1 MTVAD
6 WIGSVGVS
14 ILLIAFL
21 LNLLK
26 KIAPDSIAYVL
37 MNLIGALLAGL
48 ASVMIHYTPFIILEA
63 VWVLVSLVTLIR
75 VHSKSRDFSIFQK
88 NGD

>member
-1 MTVAD
+1 MTLAD

-26 KIAPDSIAYVL
+26 KITQDSVVYVS
-37 MNLIGALLAGL
+37 MNLVGALLAGL

-63 VWVLVSLVTLIR
+63 AWVLVSLVTLI
-75 VHSKSRDFSIFQK
+75 SILIK
-88 NGD
+88 PAVK

>member
-6 WIGSVGVS
+6 WIGSIGVS
-14 ILLIAFL
+14 ILLVAFL

-26 KIAPDSIAYVL
+26 KIAQDSVSYVF

-48 ASVMIHYTPFIILEA
+48 ASWMINYTPFIILEA
-63 VWVLVSLVTLIR
+63 VWVLVSLVTL
-75 VHSKSRDFSIFQK
+75 VSIMRRPSIK
-88 NGD
+88 

>member
-6 WIGSVGVS
+6 WIGSIGVS
-14 ILLIAFL
+14 ILLVAFL

-26 KIAPDSIAYVL
+26 KIAQDSVSYVV

-48 ASVMIHYTPFIILEA
+48 ASWMINYTPFIILEA
-63 VWVLVSLVTLIR
+63 VWVLVSLVSL
-75 VHSKSRDFSIFQK
+75 VSILRK
-88 NGD
+88 PPVK

>member
-1 MTVAD
+1 MTLAD

-26 KIAPDSIAYVL
+26 KIAQDSVVYVS
-37 MNLIGALLAGL
+37 MNLLGALLAGL

-63 VWVLVSLVTLIR
+63 AWVLVSLVTLI
-75 VHSKSRDFSIFQK
+75 SILRK
-88 NGD
+88 PTAE

>member
-6 WIGSVGVS
+6 WIGSIGVS
-14 ILLIAFL
+14 ILLVAFL

-26 KIAPDSIAYVL
+26 KIAQDSVSYVS

-48 ASVMIHYTPFIILEA
+48 ASWMIDYTPFIILEA
-63 VWVLVSLVTLIR
+63 VWVLVSMVSLI
-75 VHSKSRDFSIFQK
+75 SIMRRPSIK
-88 NGD
+88 

>member
-1 MTVAD
+1 MTLAD
-6 WIGSVGVS
+6 WIGSIGVS

-26 KIAPDSIAYVL
+26 KIAQDSVPYVV
-37 MNLIGALLAGL
+37 MNLVGALVAGL

-63 VWVLVSLVTLIR
+63 VWVLVSLITLINISR
-75 VHSKSRDFSIFQK
+75 KSVLK
-88 NGD
+88 

>member
-1 MTVAD
+1 MTLAD

-14 ILLIAFL
+14 ILLVAFL

-26 KIAPDSIAYVL
+26 RIAQDSVSYVS

-48 ASVMIHYTPFIILEA
+48 ASWMINYTPFIILEA
-63 VWVLVSLVTLIR
+63 VWVLVSMVSLV
-75 VHSKSRDFSIFQK
+75 SILRK
-88 NGD
+88 PPIK

>member
-1 MTVAD
+1 MTIAD

-14 ILLIAFL
+14 ILLVAFL

-26 KIAPDSIAYVL
+26 KIAQDSLSYVV

-48 ASVMIHYTPFIILEA
+48 ASWMINYTPFIILEA
-63 VWVLVSLVTLIR
+63 VWVLVSMMSLV
-75 VHSKSRDFSIFQK
+75 SIMRRPSIK
-88 NGD
+88 

>member
-6 WIGSVGVS
+6 WIGSAGVG

-26 KIAPDSIAYVL
+26 KIAQNSVAYVL

-48 ASVMIHYTPFIILEA
+48 ASVMIKYTPFIILEA
-63 VWVLVSLVTLIR
+63 AWVLVSLVTLINILR
-75 VHSKSRDFSIFQK
+75 RLSLK
-88 NGD
+88 

>member
-1 MTVAD
+1 VTLAD

-14 ILLIAFL
+14 ILLVAFL

-26 KIAPDSIAYVL
+26 TIAQDSVSYVV

-48 ASVMIHYTPFIILEA
+48 ASWMINYTPFIILEA
-63 VWVLVSLVTLIR
+63 VWVLVSMASLV
-75 VHSKSRDFSIFQK
+75 SIMRRPSIK
-88 NGD
+88 

>member
-6 WIGSVGVS
+6 WIGSIGVS
-14 ILLIAFL
+14 ILLVAFL

-26 KIAPDSIAYVL
+26 KIAQDSVSYVL

-48 ASVMIHYTPFIILEA
+48 ASWMINYTPFIILEA
-63 VWVLVSLVTLIR
+63 VWVLVSMVSLV
-75 VHSKSRDFSIFQK
+75 SILRK
-88 NGD
+88 HPIK

>member
-6 WIGSVGVS
+6 WIGSIGVS
-14 ILLIAFL
+14 ILLVAFL

-26 KIAPDSIAYVL
+26 KIAQDSVSYVL

-48 ASVMIHYTPFIILEA
+48 ASWMINYTPFIILEA
-63 VWVLVSLVTLIR
+63 VWVLVSMVSLV
-75 VHSKSRDFSIFQK
+75 SILRK
-88 NGD
+88 PPIK

>member
-6 WIGSVGVS
+6 WIGSIGVS
-14 ILLIAFL
+14 ILLVAFL

-26 KIAPDSIAYVL
+26 KIAQDSVSYVL

-48 ASVMIHYTPFIILEA
+48 ASWMINYTPFIILEA
-63 VWVLVSLVTLIR
+63 VWVSVSMVSLV
-75 VHSKSRDFSIFQK
+75 SILRK
-88 NGD
+88 PSVK

>member
-6 WIGSVGVS
+6 WIGSIGVS
-14 ILLIAFL
+14 ILLVAFL

-26 KIAPDSIAYVL
+26 KIAQDSQSYVV

-48 ASVMIHYTPFIILEA
+48 ASWMINYTPFIILEA
-63 VWVLVSLVTLIR
+63 VWVLVSMMSLV
-75 VHSKSRDFSIFQK
+75 SIMRRPSIK
-88 NGD
+88 

>member
-1 MTVAD
+1 MTLAD
-6 WIGSVGVS
+6 WIGSIGVS

-26 KIAPDSIAYVL
+26 KITQDSVAYVL

-48 ASVMIHYTPFIILEA
+48 ASVLINYTPFIILEA
-63 VWVLVSLVTLIR
+63 AWVLVSLITLINILR
-75 VHSKSRDFSIFQK
+75 KLAVK
-88 NGD
+88 

>member
-1 MTVAD
+1 MTLAD

-26 KIAPDSIAYVL
+26 KIAQDSVVYVL
-37 MNLIGALLAGL
+37 MNLVGALLAGL
-48 ASVMIHYTPFIILEA
+48 ASVMINYTPFIILEA
-63 VWVLVSLVTLIR
+63 VWVLVSLVTLITILR
-75 VHSKSRDFSIFQK
+75 RLALK
-88 NGD
+88 

>member
-6 WIGSVGVS
+6 WIGSIGVS
-14 ILLIAFL
+14 ILLVAFL

-26 KIAPDSIAYVL
+26 KIAQDSVSYVS

-48 ASVMIHYTPFIILEA
+48 ASWMINYTPFIILEA
-63 VWVLVSLVTLIR
+63 VWVLVSVVSLI
-75 VHSKSRDFSIFQK
+75 SIMRRPSIK
-88 NGD
+88 

>member
-6 WIGSVGVS
+6 WIGSIGVS
-14 ILLIAFL
+14 ILLVAFL

-26 KIAPDSIAYVL
+26 KIAQDSVSYVS

-48 ASVMIHYTPFIILEA
+48 ASWMINYTPFIILEA
-63 VWVLVSLVTLIR
+63 VWVLVSMVSLI
-75 VHSKSRDFSIFQK
+75 SIMRRPSIK
-88 NGD
+88 